1 MDLGLTNKKALITGS
16 SHGLG
21 YAIASCLLSEGANV
35 TINGRDAV
43 KLEEA
48 RKVLSVQGQ
57 VDAIAGDVTVPGT
70 CEALIQETGDRM
82 GGLDLLVTNSGGPK
96 TGRFETMGD
105 DDWLEAFQLNF
116 LSHARLIRA
125 SLPYLRLSDAPSI
138 LTITSISAK
147 QPIPDMVLSN
157 SLRAGVLGL
166 TKTLSQELGSEGIR
180 VNSILPGFT
189 LTDRAMSLLRDR
201 AQKNNTAMDMEIQK
215 QSEASALKRIAAPEE
230 FARVAVFLLSPAA
243 SYLTGLMLTVDGG
256 TYKGLT

>member
-1 MDLGLTNKKALITGS
+1 MDLKLKNKKALITGAS
-16 SHGLG
+16 RGLG
-21 YAIASCLLSEGANV
+21 YAVARCLLSEGASV
-35 TINGRDAV
+35 TINSREAV
-43 KLEEA
+43 NLEEA
-48 RKVLSVQGQ
+48 RNSLSHQGKVG
-57 VDAIAGDVTVPGT
+57 AIAGDVTIPT
-70 CEALIQETGDRM
+70 SCIALLEEAVERM

-96 TGRFETMGD
+96 TGRFETMSD
-105 DDWLEAFQLNF
+105 DDWLQAFQLNF
-116 LSHARLIRA
+116 LSHVRLIRA
-125 SLPYLRLSDAPSI
+125 ALPYLRQSDAPSI
-138 LTITSISAK
+138 LTVTSISAK

-201 AQKNNTAMDMEIQK
+201 AQKNNTSMDIEIHK

-243 SYLTGLMLTVDGG
+243 SYLTGLMLPVDGG
-256 TYKGLT
+256 AYTGLI